1 MAFHMHGNVLC
12 GSELIYAFYLSAG
25 GGMGQGKLTMNI
37 KEGEIDLR
45 FEYDGWMER
54 MSGIF
59 FMDRWFSGFASKLDE
74 EVRME
79 RIRRK
84 I

>member
-1 MAFHMHGNVLC
+1 
-12 GSELIYAFYLSAG
+12 
-25 GGMGQGKLTMNI
+25 MNI